1 MRLIGW
7 INSINY
13 QSGLFLI
20 DLLDRE
26 GISQLVLD
34 PKNLELS
41 AVNILVD
48 ESVIEV
54 EGEVTLRRKETVN
67 SKLKTEKFEVIVKKL
82 IVHNICNV
90 LPFPLTDNKAD
101 SVREDLHLMYRYLDL
116 LRSKN
121 FSLLKLH
128 K

>member
-7 INSINY
+7 INFINY

-34 PKNLELS
+34 PKNPELS
-41 AVNILVD
+41 AINILVD

-67 SKLKTEKFEVIVKKL
+67 SKLKLK
-82 IVHNICNV
+82 N
-90 LPFPLTDNKAD
+90 
-101 SVREDLHLMYRYLDL
+101 
-116 LRSKN
+116 LR
-121 FSLLKLH
+121 
-128 K
+128 

>member
-1 MRLIGW
+1 MIGW

-26 GISQLVLD
+26 GISQLILD
-34 PKNLELS
+34 QKNPELS
-41 AVNILVD
+41 AINILVD

-67 SKLKTEKFEVIVKKL
+67 NMLKTEKFEVIVKKL

-90 LPFPLTDNKAD
+90 LPLPLTDNKAD